1 MEWFQ
6 CLTDACPE
14 PRQLANF
21 GLFLD
26 MIGAG
31 LVAATALWRLKTP
44 SMSGMDLGG
53 IIHVPATDE
62 DPRPL
67 RVRRGFVVLGGL
79 LLVIGFGF
87 QIYANQLQMEA
98 C

>member
-6 CLTDACPE
+6 CLTDACLE
-14 PRQLANF
+14 PRQIANV

-26 MIGAG
+26 IIGAG
-31 LVAATALWRLKTP
+31 LVAVTALWRLKTP
-44 SMSGMDLGG
+44 SMSGVDFGG

-62 DPRPL
+62 DPRQL
-67 RVRRGFVVLGGL
+67 RVRRRLVAAGGVLL
-79 LLVIGFGF
+79 AIGFAF
-87 QIYANQLQMEA
+87 QIYANHLQMTA